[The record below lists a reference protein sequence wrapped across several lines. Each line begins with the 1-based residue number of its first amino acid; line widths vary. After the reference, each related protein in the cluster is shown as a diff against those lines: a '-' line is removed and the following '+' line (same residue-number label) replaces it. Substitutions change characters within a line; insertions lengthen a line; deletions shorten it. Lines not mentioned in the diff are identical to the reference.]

1 MKTIDDYISE
11 FPSEIREKLKLIRS
25 VISKAAPQATEKI
38 SYKMPAFH
46 WKENLIYFAAY
57 KTHIGI
63 YPTSKPIDFF
73 KEELKSFECSKGTIK
88 IAHTQELPIKLIE
101 KIVLFRI
108 EEVSK
113 KKK

>member
-1 MKTIDDYISE
+1 MNTIDDYISQ
-11 FPSEIREKLKLIRS
+11 FSIEIREKLNLLRRI
-25 VISKAAPQATEKI
+25 ISETAPQATEKI
-38 SYKMPAFH
+38 SYEMPAFH
-46 WKENLIYFAAY
+46 WKENVIYFAAY

-63 YPTSKPIDFF
+63 YPTPKPIDIF

-101 KIVLFRI
+101 KIVRFRI
-108 EEVSK
+108 EEITK